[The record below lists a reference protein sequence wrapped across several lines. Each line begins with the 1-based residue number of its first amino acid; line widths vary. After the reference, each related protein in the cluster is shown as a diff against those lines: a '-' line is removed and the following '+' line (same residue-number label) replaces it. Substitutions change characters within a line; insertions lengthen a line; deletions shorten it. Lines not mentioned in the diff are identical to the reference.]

1 VILRES
7 RSWNQ
12 FGGPGC
18 SMQPLIAKWSS
29 CLCLSP
35 EVEPRSIRLL
45 RLLNETTSST
55 FSKRANGK
63 VAGRDGAAAKLGMK
77 RTTFPIMLTAYGTF
91 RESQYCAPLESGA
104 AWW

>member
-1 VILRES
+1 MPFT
-7 RSWNQ
+7 RS
-12 FGGPGC
+12 GT
-18 SMQPLIAKWSS
+18 
-29 CLCLSP
+29 
-35 EVEPRSIRLL
+35 EVDPTLEAVERDDIIHVL
-45 RLLNETTSST
+45 
-55 FSKRANGK
+55 KRANGK